1 MSNNY
6 INPIILIRR
15 HAKEIDNGTYNG
27 LELAKKFQTIKN
39 DRSYLENCASSIAED
54 VYYCKKSDKSCHV
67 EINKIGNM
75 KAVYEMNLY

>member
-1 MSNNY
+1 MSNVY
-6 INPIILIRR
+6 INPILSIRE
-15 HAKEIDNGTYNG
+15 HAKEIENGTYSG
-27 LELAKKFQTIKN
+27 LELARKFLTFNN
-39 DRSYLENCASSIAED
+39 DKSYLENCASSIAED

>member
-27 LELAKKFQTIKN
+27 LELAKKFLTFKN

-54 VYYCKKSDKSCHV
+54 VYYCKKSDKSCYV
-67 EINKIGNM
+67 EINKAGNM
-75 KAVYEMNLY
+75 KAIYEMNLY

>member
-1 MSNNY
+1 MNKDY

-27 LELAKKFQTIKN
+27 LELAKKFLTFNN
-39 DRSYLENCASSIAED
+39 DKSYLENCASSIAED

-67 EINKIGNM
+67 EINKEGTL
-75 KAVYEMNLY
+75 KAVYELNLD

>member
-1 MSNNY
+1 MSNIY

-27 LELAKKFQTIKN
+27 LELAKKFLTFNN
-39 DRSYLENCASSIAED
+39 DISYLENCASSIAED
-54 VYYCKKSDKSCHV
+54 VYYCKKSDKSCYV